1 MSAEYNPRY
10 RIYRTVEVPMD
21 CGRAVVV
28 SLGCNG
34 QYHVDLIDKVCY
46 GADGRTVEDAE
57 HVMDIEHGL
66 CVGDNACSTD
76 EEHGFFRVDPYPPRR

>member
-10 RIYRTVEVPMD
+10 RIYRTHEIPMD

-34 QYHVDLIDKVCY
+34 QRHVDSVDKVSY
-46 GADGRTVEDAE
+46 GADGRTVEWAE
-57 HVMDIEHGL
+57 HATYIEHGL
-66 CVGDNACSTD
+66 CDDHCSD
-76 EEHGFFRVDPYPPRR
+76 EDHGFFVPE